1 MYLSIKIFEL
11 LFICKFKIK
20 LFAYDKSSKESLA
33 MTIKHL
39 CSVSLFSLFF
49 IIYAQNANAEQ
60 LSHDEDMPQNQFQS
74 AKGANARTLANS
86 ELRNLKFSKLG
97 QDYTDFKNF
106 LAANYGINYS
116 LDISYM
122 GQRAAPNGKKN
133 AMQTYI
139 SPSITWNMFDNEYGQ
154 MSLNAGY
161 SIVRYGGISAATLG
175 RNIGAQTEINDSNTP
190 DNTFSELYLTYQLG
204 GDWDWLSLGLG
215 QFPLSNFDA
224 SNYDSNQQINFINTA
239 LAQNASSSYS
249 SAGVGMYAQIA
260 PSDDWSFS
268 FGAQDATNVD
278 APSVQFDNFGDEHY
292 TTFASLSYHSAI
304 NGLGNGQY
312 SILLYNQPAVEQQPE
327 TTNGW
332 SLNMSQNIGEKFAVF
347 GRINGVSGHTEPI
360 NQSYVLGAVY
370 NDPLERNPLDQI
382 GFAFAYNKIDEKAV
396 GSKLTHNSEKIIEG
410 YWAWGVSKWMTITP
424 DVQFYID
431 PALNHKSDYAT
442 VFSLRT
448 TLFF

>member
-1 MYLSIKIFEL
+1 MMTTHYLK
-11 LFICKFKIK
+11 
-20 LFAYDKSSKESLA
+20 Y
-33 MTIKHL
+33 
-39 CSVSLFSLFF
+39 VSLFSLTFF
-49 IIYAQNANAEQ
+49 MCTQSALASQAIT
-60 LSHDEDMPQNQFQS
+60 DDDDPQNQFQS
-74 AKGANARTLANS
+74 SKGANSRISANQ
-86 ELRNLKFSKLG
+86 ELRNLKFSNLG

-106 LAANYGINYS
+106 LNKNYGIDYS

-122 GQRAAPNGKKN
+122 GQRGAPNGKKN

-154 MSLNAGY
+154 MSLNAAY

-175 RNIGAQTEINDSNTP
+175 SNIGAQTEINDSNTP
-190 DNTFSELYLTYQLG
+190 DDTFNELYFTYQLG
-204 GDWDWLSLGLG
+204 GDWNWLSFGLG
-215 QFPLSNFDA
+215 QFPLYNFDG
-224 SNYDSNQQINFINTA
+224 SNYDSNQQINFINYA
-239 LAQNASSSYS
+239 LSQNASSSYS
-249 SAGVGMYAQIA
+249 TAGVGMYAQIA
-260 PSDDWSFS
+260 PNDDWSFS
-268 FGAQDATNVD
+268 FGAQDATD
-278 APSVQFDNFGDEHY
+278 IDGTSVQLDNFDDEHY
-292 TTFASLSYHSAI
+292 TTFASLSYTPEI
-304 NGLGNGQY
+304 KGLGDGQY

-370 NDPLERNPLDQI
+370 NDPLDRNPLDQI
-382 GFAFAYNKIDEKAV
+382 GIAFAYNKIDEEAV
-396 GSKLTHNSEKIIEG
+396 GSSLAHNSEKIIEG

-424 DVQFYID
+424 DIQFYID
-431 PALNHKSDYAT
+431 PALNEKSDYAT